1 MRLENKVA
9 IVTGGA
15 SGIGEATAK
24 TFAREGA
31 RVLIADKNVTEGER
45 VRDEIRKS
53 GGTAEFAATDILEP
67 AEIEAMVQAAVG
79 TFGRLDI
86 LHNNAMTTWFGRVG
100 ELTLDQWRR
109 AMDGGLNSYWYASK
123 LAVAV
128 MLGQGG
134 GAIVN
139 TASVSGLAAD
149 YGLGAYNT
157 AKAGVVNLTRAFAID
172 YARAGIRC
180 NAVCPGPI
188 FTPPIARG
196 KATRPDVH
204 EKIAEAIPMGRF
216 GEAQEIANVV
226 LFLASD
232 EASFVTGS
240 YVVAD
245 GGLWAFSG
253 MPSLTGRGPDW

>member
-1 MRLENKVA
+1 MRLENKVSL
-9 IVTGGA
+9 VTGGA

-24 TFAREGA
+24 TFAREGS
-31 RVLIADKNVTEGER
+31 RVVVADKNAAEGVR
-45 VRDEIRKS
+45 VVEEIREA
-53 GGTAEFAATDILEP
+53 GGSAEFIETDIMEP
-67 AEIEAMVQAAVG
+67 SSIEAAVQGAVDQ
-79 TFGRLDI
+79 FGSLDV
-86 LHNNAMTTWFGRVG
+86 LHNNAMTTWFGRIG
-100 ELTLDQWRR
+100 ELTLEQWRR
-109 AMDGGLNSYWYASK
+109 AIDGGLNSYFYASK

-128 MLGQGG
+128 MVEQGG

-149 YGLGAYNT
+149 YGLGAYNA

-188 FTPPIARG
+188 ATPPILRA
-196 KATRPDVH
+196 KVTRPDIH
-204 EKIAEAIPMGRF
+204 QKIADAIPMGRF

-232 EASFVTGS
+232 EASFVTGAF
-240 YVVAD
+240 VVAD
-245 GGLWAFSG
+245 GGLWSFSG